1 MMLPPEALL
10 DPREELSKQS
20 SALHQAMVSPIAERE
35 AGGRTGNEPPIATM
49 EK

>member
-35 AGGRTGNEPPIATM
+35 ASGTGNGPPIANM